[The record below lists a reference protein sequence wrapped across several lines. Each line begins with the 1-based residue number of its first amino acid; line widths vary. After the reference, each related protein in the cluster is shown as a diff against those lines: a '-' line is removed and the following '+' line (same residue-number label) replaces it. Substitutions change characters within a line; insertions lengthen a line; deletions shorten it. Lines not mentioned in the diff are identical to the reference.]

1 MTTEALVPKGSQVKK
16 YQSIEPQRSTMDKA
30 RVAPLQKMQPGLN
43 DINLARV

>member
-1 MTTEALVPKGSQVKK
+1 
-16 YQSIEPQRSTMDKA
+16 MDKA